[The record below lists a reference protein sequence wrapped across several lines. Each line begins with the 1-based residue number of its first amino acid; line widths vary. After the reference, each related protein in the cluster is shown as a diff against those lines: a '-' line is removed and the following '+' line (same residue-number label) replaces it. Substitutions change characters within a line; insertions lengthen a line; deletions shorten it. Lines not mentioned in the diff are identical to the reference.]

1 VSFSYINTVGT
12 AKATRL
18 GVILVKRRRLEVGP
32 LGERRGEFRI
42 PNGNLSIACDGI
54 QNVGMDSM
62 EKSQAFC
69 VGQDGVFKKISN
81 SNFLQVAKFAPSLDV
96 LSGFFEDNDS
106 P

>member
-1 VSFSYINTVGT
+1 
-12 AKATRL
+12 
-18 GVILVKRRRLEVGP
+18 
-32 LGERRGEFRI
+32 
-42 PNGNLSIACDGI
+42 
-54 QNVGMDSM
+54 MDSM